1 MRYIAFSAFSDT
13 YLDNEEETKTLL
25 ADHLRNS
32 TNPFV
37 TIELKFKVA
46 SSYQTED
53 GTKYNKRYRID
64 LVNYLKDSLNHVVF
78 TKCSNIEGTY
88 SPELFLK
95 ILPQVQPS
103 HPDYRIFKWRA
114 H

>member
-13 YLDNEEETKTLL
+13 YLDNEEETKSLL
-25 ADHLRNS
+25 ASHLKNS

-37 TIELKFKVA
+37 TIELKFKVNL
-46 SSYQTED
+46 SYQTED
-53 GTKYNKRYRID
+53 GTKYNKLYKIN
-64 LVNYLKDSLNHVVF
+64 LINYLKDSLTHVVF

-95 ILPQVQPS
+95 ILPQVKASQF
-103 HPDYRIFKWRA
+103 R
-114 H
+114 